1 MQSDQKGRVSSV
13 HLNLAGSLLRR
24 IVLVLTVVMAALLG
38 LVVLV
43 DPARAQAAGPAPRVT
58 TAPAPAEA
66 PAPAPRTVTVRVGED
81 GSLTMPSTLRPGRY
95 RFVVTGDS
103 CACVQAAKVLRSYGK
118 ERFFSDVVGST
129 AAAAQRVSTRVRFV
143 GGTNSGPGRS
153 AVFYATLSSGRYW
166 FYTPFAADSPGL
178 VRTVTV
184 AGTVRSSS
192 APSVAATITSTGGA
206 VSGSTAAP
214 LRGNLLV
221 RNRGTAARQVVLV
234 QLARGRTLADARR
247 WLTDPEPEGASP
259 LTEVQTATAV
269 MGPGTQMVWGYDLPA
284 GTYVA
289 VSYSPYGGETPFAG
303 ARLTTLRLG

>member
-1 MQSDQKGRVSSV
+1 MQSDQKGRVGSV

-24 IVLVLTVVMAALLG
+24 IVLVLTLVMVALLS

-43 DPARAQAAGPAPRVT
+43 DPARAQEAAGAAPRAT
-58 TAPAPAEA
+58 TAPAPAS
-66 PAPAPRTVTVRVGED
+66 APRTVTVRAGED

-118 ERFFSDVVGST
+118 ERFFSDVVGSS

-206 VSGSTAAP
+206 LSGSAAAP

-247 WLTDPEPEGASP
+247 WLNDPEPDGASP

-269 MGPGTQMVWGYDLPA
+269 IGPRAQMVWGYDLPA

-289 VSYSPYGGETPFAG
+289 ISYLPYGGETPFAG